1 MDHVLATFTRPPRAQ
16 EVARRAQGEFPDH
29 HVRLGDVDDDLDA
42 LVLAQRAELDQSI
55 PMISGGIFTGP
66 QARGAI
72 KWGLIGIVVGAVL
85 AAPVALLV
93 DAGPVWLLALFFAMA
108 GALGLSSA
116 TFVLGAA
123 ARAIKEGETTP
134 LDPTA
139 VVRVDTGA
147 DDARAIVK
155 FMIEAGARRA
165 WFVQGQVA
173 RAPTEELE
181 APRPLRTD
189 PSITSGTGSD
199 YDAGFPSD
207 VD

>member
-1 MDHVLATFTRPPRAQ
+1 MDHVLATFTRPRRAQ
-16 EVARRAQGEFPDH
+16 EVVRRAGSAFRDH
-29 HVRLGDVDDDLDA
+29 QVRLGDVDDDLDA
-42 LVLAQRAELDQSI
+42 LVLAQRSELGQSI
-55 PMISGGIFTGP
+55 PMVSAGIFTGA

-72 KWGLIGIVVGAVL
+72 KWGLIGLVVGALL

-93 DAGPVWLLALFFAMA
+93 HAGPVWLLALFFAAA

-139 VVRVDTGA
+139 VVRVDTGPDEA
-147 DDARAIVK
+147 HAILE
-155 FMIEAGARRA
+155 FMVEAGARRA
-165 WFVQGQVA
+165 WFVEGQVA
-173 RAPTEELE
+173 RPPTDELE

-189 PSITSGTGSD
+189 PSITSGGGSD
-199 YDAGFPSD
+199 SDAGFPSD